1 MKKLGILTIMAFVFL
16 VGCGD
21 SKTNTTSLSASQ
33 YIEKLKE
40 SGHPIGLVIDYTAET
55 DPNKMLG
62 RPNQYTSKSNFAD
75 TTIEQLDPTDP
86 DGGSVEVFKTK
97 KDAENRKKYIDS
109 IGESMPMLT
118 EYSYINGTA
127 LLRLSK
133 SLTPDQAE
141 KYKETF
147 MEIK

>member
-21 SKTNTTSLSASQ
+21 SKANTTPLSASQ

-40 SGHPIGLVIDYTAET
+40 SGHPIGLVVDYTAET
-55 DPNKMLG
+55 DPNELLG

-118 EYSYINGTA
+118 EYNYINGTV

>member
-1 MKKLGILTIMAFVFL
+1 LKKLGIFTILAFVFL

-21 SKTNTTSLSASQ
+21 SKTSTASLTASD
-33 YIEKLKE
+33 YIDKLKE
-40 SGHPIGLVIDYTAET
+40 AGHPIGLVVDYTAET
-55 DPNKMLG
+55 DPNELLG

-97 KDAENRKKYIDS
+97 KDAENRKKYIDN

-141 KYKETF
+141 KYKGTF